1 MKRKRQSDFYRKAL
15 LTGGVMLSSWI
26 MKQGI
31 EAAYKQISGHKAPKN
46 PGKRNTGWASAIIYS
61 MVTGALLGT
70 AKTFLRAQITRK
82 LLK

>member
-1 MKRKRQSDFYRKAL
+1 MNRKKQNDFYRKAL

-46 PGKRNTGWASAIIYS
+46 PGNRSTEWTSAIIYS
-61 MVTGALLGT
+61 MVTGAVLGS